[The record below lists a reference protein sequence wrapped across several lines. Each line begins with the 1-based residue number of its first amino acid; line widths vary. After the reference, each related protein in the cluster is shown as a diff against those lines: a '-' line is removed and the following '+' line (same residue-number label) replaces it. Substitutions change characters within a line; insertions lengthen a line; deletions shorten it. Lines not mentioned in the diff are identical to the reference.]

1 MKGYLD
7 NFAEAPKTTAKL
19 VTKALEDALLS
30 LTVNSPDW
38 PNRKI
43 AAMAREMLFPG
54 EYGNMPDFVQVS
66 QRLEQCQYIQ
76 QVYTHFFLHSLIN
89 LFVQQDDLRPLADN
103 LHAYRCELKDLKL
116 RDTDLA
122 CYDENKKQKLIPTTI
137 INNFIKKSFALF
149 MDLPVS
155 LPIVLAHLPLY
166 LISRHYSKHE
176 VYEEVK
182 AQDKILHATLVVPIV
197 YLSLFIWLWY
207 YLYRFTFYGF
217 FFAVFT
223 TVIFFWL
230 HVVSIDRKYEQFKQ
244 WRGSFQLFDA
254 FVLKRGLGNREQR
267 LVEIMKL
274 RDAIHNDLQRVFFRS
289 NVDDTSLDMR
299 IVKRAIQSRAK

>member
-1 MKGYLD
+1 M
-7 NFAEAPKTTAKL
+7 
-19 VTKALEDALLS
+19 
-30 LTVNSPDW
+30 
-38 PNRKI
+38 
-43 AAMAREMLFPG
+43 
-54 EYGNMPDFVQVS
+54 
-66 QRLEQCQYIQ
+66 
-76 QVYTHFFLHSLIN
+76 
-89 LFVQQDDLRPLADN
+89 ADN

-122 CYDENKKQKLIPTTI
+122 CYDGNKKQKLIPVTI
-137 INNFIKKSFALF
+137 IKNFIKKSVALF

-182 AQDKILHATLVVPIV
+182 AQDKILHATLVVPVV
-197 YLSLFIWLWY
+197 YLSLFVWLWY
-207 YLYRFTFYGF
+207 YLYRFTFYGC
-217 FFAVFT
+217 FFAVIT

-254 FVLKRGLGNREQR
+254 FVLKRGLGKREQR
-267 LVEIMKL
+267 LVEVMKL
-274 RDAIHNDLQRVFFRS
+274 RDAIQNDLQHVFFRS
-289 NVDDTSLDMR
+289 NNVDDSLYMK
-299 IVKRAIQSRAK
+299 IVKQAIQSRAQ